1 MAGSY
6 PLRSGSS
13 LCGFTWVGPQ
23 FKWGGSFSVL
33 SNWGCMLDTGLG
45 LTLICGMCGSALKT
59 RVLESAAGTEF
70 AGVKFPAHTLWKG
83 EKWPV
88 LGFFIPHIILRGF
101 WCYVNGLV
109 PEFPHYPVPGKFIWV
124 CLMQIAELLVV
135 ITPVPQ
141 LISNISYNFTI
152 FEQSRNL

>member
-13 LCGFTWVGPQ
+13 LCCFTGVGPQ
-23 FKWGGSFSVL
+23 FKWGRSFSVL
-33 SNWGCMLDTGLG
+33 SNWGCTLS
-45 LTLICGMCGSALKT
+45 LTLICGMCGTALKT
-59 RVLESAAGTEF
+59 RVLESAAGAEF

-88 LGFFIPHIILRGF
+88 LVFFIPRIILRRF

-109 PEFPHYPVPGKFIWV
+109 PKFPHYPVPGKFICV
-124 CLMQIAELLVV
+124 CLTQIVELLVV
-135 ITPVPQ
+135 ITPIPW